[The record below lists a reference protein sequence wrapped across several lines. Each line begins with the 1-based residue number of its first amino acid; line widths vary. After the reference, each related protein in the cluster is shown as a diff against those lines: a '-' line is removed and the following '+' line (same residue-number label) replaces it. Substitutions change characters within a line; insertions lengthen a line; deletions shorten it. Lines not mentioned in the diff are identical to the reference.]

1 MKTENKA
8 YLGDSRAMED
18 VENDSVDLIITS
30 PPYFNLVDYK
40 HDN

>member
-18 VENDSVDLIITS
+18 VENDSVDLTTI
-30 PPYFNLVDYK
+30 F
-40 HDN
+40 